1 MLLPEDLSTIW
12 EFPKECLPNRVS
24 SFISQSRFEEAEIR
38 FKTKFSGISIFSLS
52 VDQEGV
58 TITYLGF

>member
-1 MLLPEDLSTIW
+1 MLMPGDLGAIW

-24 SFISQSRFEEAEIR
+24 PFISLSHFEEAELR